1 MALKAS
7 DDGTMPDPPAF
18 LGHPPWVRRLPPPT
32 CPLSSSVRVWSSSLG
47 LLGGSLPAG
56 PGLAPLLSCASLLSF
71 LLLLLAP
78 VHFAPHTVLIG
89 WPAMVPQGGFPF
101 KISPCGATPGPLS
114 KKVGSAVPPLQ
125 RRLSRHPASL

>member
-18 LGHPPWVRRLPPPT
+18 LGHPPCVRRLPPPT

-78 VHFAPHTVLIG
+78 VCSCPYCISRLAGHG
-89 WPAMVPQGGFPF
+89 PA
-101 KISPCGATPGPLS
+101 
-114 KKVGSAVPPLQ
+114 
-125 RRLSRHPASL
+125 RRIFV